1 VPRLF
6 VAVRLPDEVLDALE
20 ALPRRDEAGVRWTR
34 REHWHVTLRFFGEA
48 AVDEATAALQRLV
61 AAPVEATMGPAV
73 SRLGRNVICVPVAG
87 LDDVAA
93 AVTEA
98 TAEVGEP
105 PDPRPFNGHVTLAR
119 LKKQGACRL
128 AGQPFRARFPV
139 DAVHLV
145 HSRLTDGGPEY
156 STELV
161 VPLQA

>member
-6 VAVRLPDEVLDALE
+6 VAATLPDEVLDALE
-20 ALPRRDEAGVRWTR
+20 ALPRADEAGVRWTR

-48 AVDEATAALQRLV
+48 GLDEATAALQRLV

-98 TAEVGEP
+98 TAGVGEP

-119 LKKQGACRL
+119 LRKRGSCRL
-128 AGQPFRARFPV
+128 AGEPFRARFPV
-139 DAVHLV
+139 DEVHLV
-145 HSRLTDGGPEY
+145 RSRLTDSGPEH
-156 STELV
+156 STALV
-161 VPLQA
+161 VPLRA